1 MHRKPLPVSQSR
13 SLIRNRSVRGDA
25 DLSNNKIR
33 MLIELLDGVYPK
45 GVLKE
50 LNADLRQ
57 SLKR

>member
-1 MHRKPLPVSQSR
+1 MHRKTLPVFKSI

>member
-1 MHRKPLPVSQSR
+1 MHRKPLPVFQSR
-13 SLIRNRSVRGDA
+13 SLIRNRSVRGNA

-50 LNADLRQ
+50 LNAVLRQ